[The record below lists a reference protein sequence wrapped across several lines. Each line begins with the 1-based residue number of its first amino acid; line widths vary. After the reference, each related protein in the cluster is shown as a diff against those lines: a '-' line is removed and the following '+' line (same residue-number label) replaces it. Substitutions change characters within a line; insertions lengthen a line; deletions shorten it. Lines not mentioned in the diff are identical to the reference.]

1 MARGGRSKKR
11 KAPAAVVLGNREFGQ
26 TARKATPVEEFVDA
40 ILATRKEDVE
50 VIMSVEDA
58 IAEIQTSLAEIDP
71 QHEGLRDYAALDLQ
85 PETRAEIQTTIV
97 IYDRRVNLL
106 RAALAALEAL
116 VADGHPELPVRVIP
130 EASYED
136 LVAQQETITA
146 ALAKFSAQPQAA
158 SLGITS
164 EAPEPK

>member
-11 KAPAAVVLGNREFGQ
+11 KAPAAPSPVVGVL
-26 TARKATPVEEFVDA
+26 DA
-40 ILATRKEDVE
+40 ILAMRQEDVE
-50 VIMSVEDA
+50 VDIMSVEDA